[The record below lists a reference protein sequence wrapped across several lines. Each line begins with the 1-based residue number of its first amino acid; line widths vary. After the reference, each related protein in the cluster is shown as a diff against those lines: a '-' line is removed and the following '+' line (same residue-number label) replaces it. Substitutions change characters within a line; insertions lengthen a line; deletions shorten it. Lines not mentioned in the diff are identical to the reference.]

1 MNQNQKAES
10 RILPTI
16 ATISLI
22 LIGACLA
29 WEIFDGRWQTA
40 RIELFLLLGLFLY
53 FLPWLSAIERDS
65 PQRTAIGLTNLFFGW
80 SLLGWVIALIWS
92 AKRYDF
98 K

>member
-1 MNQNQKAES
+1 MIIFERFQRFGMLLGK
-10 RILPTI
+10 
-16 ATISLI
+16 LI
-22 LIGACLA
+22 FRLNVLLGEAVLLLLVPA
-29 WEIFDGRWQTA
+29 
-40 RIELFLLLGLFLY
+40 LLLGLFLY